1 KIVRNFVEN
10 LKKIMEMG
18 EASDIA
24 GLYSI
29 IENSRDYLTDE
40 FLKARMRQALA
51 VDRTLGKVIR
61 L

>member
-1 KIVRNFVEN
+1 
-10 LKKIMEMG
+10 MELG
-18 EASDIA
+18 EASSIS
-24 GLYSI
+24 GLCSV

-61 L
+61 S